1 MNWNMK
7 GSVIGR
13 CLLGAMPLI
22 FGVTANAASISTSPV
37 LSFSDDDQH
46 GSSIIVRNPGG
57 VTASLSAYSGVPS
70 GEAVTMWFIV
80 FNNPES
86 CISYTMEEPGITFC
100 GEEDVLENPNPANV
114 AVLYGTG
121 HIVGNGAQVHLS
133 GSLQEGDNTG
143 AETFG
148 GFYPSDNLE
157 DAEVAEIHLIVRGH
171 GPANHGRGVRNQ
183 IRTGQFECEPPI
195 CEDILFSVHNP

>member
-1 MNWNMK
+1 MK

-13 CLLGAMPLI
+13 FMLGAIFLI
-22 FGVTANAASISTSPV
+22 FGVTANAASMSTNPV
-37 LSFSDDDQH
+37 LSFSDDDVH
-46 GSSIIVRNPGG
+46 GSSLIVRNPGG

-80 FNNPES
+80 FNNPEG
-86 CISYTMEEPGITFC
+86 CISFTEEEPDVTFC
-100 GEEDVLENPNPANV
+100 GEEDALFNPIPANV

-121 HIVGNGAQVHLS
+121 HIVGSGGQVHLS
-133 GSLQEGDNTG
+133 GSLQEGNNTG

-171 GPANHGRGVRNQ
+171 GPANHSGKVRDQ
-183 IRTGQFECEPPI
+183 IRTGQFECGPPV
-195 CEDILFSVHNP
+195 CEDFLFSVHTP